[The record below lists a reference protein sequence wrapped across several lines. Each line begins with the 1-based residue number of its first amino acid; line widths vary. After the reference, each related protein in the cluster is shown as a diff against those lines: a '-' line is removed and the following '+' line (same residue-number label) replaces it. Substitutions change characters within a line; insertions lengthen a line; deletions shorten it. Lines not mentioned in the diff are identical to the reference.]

1 MNKNFDNSCE
11 YVPGTP
17 GGPWSQEELLAVRAK
32 LWRLYTNDYVYKL
45 GDLFD
50 KFGLPAPLN
59 NQDLAFFP
67 AKVLRLSFHDCIRY
81 EGESIAQCSFMGS
94 THTIH
99 CVLGTRTGRAAVMA
113 ASTGTEWVTGSR

>member
-1 MNKNFDNSCE
+1 MKHNASICGSVVGSSFCRLLLGNKKNIFFIKNLDNSCE

-45 GDLFD
+45 SDLFD

-59 NQDLAFFP
+59 SIDLSFFP

-81 EGESIAQCSFMGS
+81 EG
-94 THTIH
+94 
-99 CVLGTRTGRAAVMA
+99 RALLNAH
-113 ASTGTEWVTGSR
+113 SW